1 MSSLRYSHTQ
11 LEKFCCAAFEKLGFS
26 AEEAA
31 KITDVLILADLYGIE
46 SHGTQ
51 RLIRYYKAIM
61 CNSINVK
68 AKPEIVFETPISAVI
83 DGNAGMGQ
91 IISDFSMKL
100 AIEKAKKSG
109 VGIVTVR
116 NSNHFGIAGYYAK
129 MACDEGFFG
138 MATTNSES
146 IMVHTYS
153 KQPILG
159 SNPIAVSM
167 PAEPYPF
174 LFDAATTVVPRGK
187 LEVYNKKE
195 KELYDSWAVDETG
208 KVCRNAQHVLDCI
221 ISKSGGG
228 ILPLGGASEETG
240 SHKGYGYAM
249 LCEILSAILS
259 GGATSNHHVRATNQ
273 GAGSAHSFI
282 AISLDLFGNPEEIK
296 NNMSVF
302 LEELRNA
309 PKADGCDR
317 IYTHGEKEIINYED
331 RIKNGFEVN
340 INTIAELKEI
350 CNALGMDSSLYFND
364 QV

>member
-1 MSSLRYSHTQ
+1 MSSVKYSSEK
-11 LEKFCCAAFEKLGFS
+11 LEKFCCDAFEKMGFS

-61 CNSINVK
+61 NNSIHVK
-68 AKPEIVFETPISAVI
+68 AKPEIVFQTPISAVI

-91 IISDFSMKL
+91 LISEYAMKL
-100 AIEKAKKSG
+100 ALEKAEKCG

-129 MACDEGFFG
+129 MAADKGYLG
-138 MATTNSES
+138 MTTTNSES

-159 SNPIAVSM
+159 SNPIALAM

-195 KELYDSWAVDETG
+195 KELYDGWTVDENG
-208 KVCRNAQHVLDCI
+208 RECKNAQHVLDCI
-221 ISKSGGG
+221 IAKQGGG
-228 ILPLGGASEETG
+228 ILPLGGATEETG
-240 SHKGYGYAM
+240 SHKGYGYGM
-249 LCEILSAILS
+249 ICEIFSAILS
-259 GGATSNHHVRATNQ
+259 GGATSNHHVRKPNQ

-282 AISLDLFGNPEEIK
+282 AISLDLFGDAEEIK
-296 NNMSVF
+296 KNMSVF

-317 IYTHGEKEIINYED
+317 IYTHGEKEILNYND
-331 RIKNGFEVN
+331 RIKNGIEVN
-340 INTIAELKEI
+340 INTIKEMEEISRELGI
-350 CNALGMDSSLYFND
+350 DSSIYFG
-364 QV
+364 

>member
-1 MSSLRYSHTQ
+1 MNSVKCEIKQ
-11 LEKFCCAAFEKLGFS
+11 LEKFCCDVFEKLGFS
-26 AEEAA
+26 ASDAA

-61 CNSINVK
+61 NNSINVK
-68 AKPEIVFETPISAVI
+68 AKPEIVFETPVSAVI

-91 IISDFSMKL
+91 LISEYAMKL
-100 AIEKAKKSG
+100 ALKKAEKIG
-109 VGIVTVR
+109 IGIVTVR

-129 MACDEGFFG
+129 MAADRGYLG
-138 MATTNSES
+138 MTTTNSES
-146 IMVHTYS
+146 IMVHTNS

-159 SNPIAVSM
+159 SNPIALSM

-195 KELYDSWAVDETG
+195 KELFNGWAVDENG
-208 KVCRNAQHVLDCI
+208 RECKDAQHVLDCI
-221 ISKSGGG
+221 ISKCGGG
-228 ILPLGGASEETG
+228 ILPLGGSTEDSG
-240 SHKGYGYAM
+240 SHKGYGYGM
-249 LCEILSAILS
+249 ICEIFSAILS
-259 GGATSNHHVRATNQ
+259 GGATSNHHVRQANK
-273 GAGSAHSFI
+273 GAGSAHSFM
-282 AISLDLFGNPEEIK
+282 AISLDLFGDAKEIK

-317 IYTHGEKEIINYED
+317 IYTHGEKEIINYND
-331 RIKNGFEVN
+331 RIKNGVGVN
-340 INTIAELKEI
+340 INTIQEMKKISEK
-350 CNALGMDSSLYFND
+350 LGIDSSKYNL
-364 QV
+364 